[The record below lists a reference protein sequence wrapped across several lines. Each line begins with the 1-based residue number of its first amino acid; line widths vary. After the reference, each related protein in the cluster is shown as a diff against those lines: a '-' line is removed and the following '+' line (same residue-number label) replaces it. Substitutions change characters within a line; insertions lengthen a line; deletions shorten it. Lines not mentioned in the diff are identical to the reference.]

1 MTRFEFP
8 KTMLTA
14 KPIAMLCFVF
24 FVVTSYAQPTVSL
37 TFDDGVTN
45 DMPGY
50 TFEQWNGLLL
60 KHLNDAGV
68 KTVFFVTGFNKSD
81 AKGKYLLTQ
90 WNDAGHR
97 IGNHTYSHL
106 NYGSKSVSFEKY
118 KLEFLRTDSIIRH
131 YSQYI
136 RMFRFP
142 YLKEG
147 DTAPKVEA
155 FRDLLREHQYRNG
168 HVTIDASD
176 WYIDSRLLKPLR
188 TDPKANLDGFRQFYL
203 KHLYARAQYY
213 EQLSF
218 QLTGRHI
225 HHTLLL
231 HHNLANALFV
241 GDLIR
246 MFKEKGWNIVDAE
259 KAFEDPIFQSKLTS
273 IPAGESLIWA
283 LAKQSGKFEGQLRY
297 PAEDGDYE
305 KAEMDHLGL

>member
-1 MTRFEFP
+1 VF
-8 KTMLTA
+8 
-14 KPIAMLCFVF
+14 CFVF
-24 FVVTSYAQPTVSL
+24 FVIAGQAQPTVSL

-45 DMPGY
+45 AVPGY

-60 KHLNDAGV
+60 KHLNEAGI

-106 NYGSKSVSFEKY
+106 NYGSKSVPFEKY
-118 KLEFLRTDSIIRH
+118 KLEFLRTDSIIRQ

-155 FRDLLREHQYRNG
+155 FRDLLREHDYRIG

-176 WYIDSRLLKPLR
+176 WYIDGRLLKRLKAE
-188 TDPKANLDGFRQFYL
+188 PKANLDGFRQFYL
-203 KHLYARAQYY
+203 KHLYGRAQYY

-231 HHNLANALFV
+231 HHNLVNALFV
-241 GDLIR
+241 GDLIKL
-246 MFKEKGWNIVDAE
+246 FKEKGWNIVDAE
-259 KAFEDPIFQSKLTS
+259 KAFEDPIFQSQPTNV
-273 IPAGESLIWA
+273 PAGESLIWA
-283 LAKQSGKFEGQLRY
+283 LAKKSGKFENQLRY

-305 KAEMDHLGL
+305 KAEMDNLGL

>member
-1 MTRFEFP
+1 MNRFKSP
-8 KTMLTA
+8 KAILIGKYIM
-14 KPIAMLCFVF
+14 MLCILVCAI
-24 FVVTSYAQPTVSL
+24 TSAAQPTVSF

-45 DMPGY
+45 DMPGHS
-50 TFEQWNGLLL
+50 FEQWNGLLL
-60 KHLNDAGV
+60 KHLNEAGV
-68 KTVFFVTGFNKSD
+68 KTVFFVTGFNKLD

-106 NYGSKSVSFEKY
+106 NYGSKTVSYEKF
-118 KLEFLRTDSIIRH
+118 KLEFLRTDSIIQH
-131 YSQYI
+131 YSRYI

-176 WYIDSRLLKPLR
+176 WYIDGRLLKRLR
-188 TDPKANLDGFRQFYL
+188 ADPKANLDGFRQFYL

-213 EQLSF
+213 EQLAF

-231 HHNLANALFV
+231 HHNLVNALFL
-241 GDLIR
+241 GDLVK

-259 KAFEDPIFQSKLTS
+259 QAFEDPIFQSKLTN

-283 LAKQSGKFEGQLRY
+283 LAKQSGKFESQLRY

-305 KAEMDHLGL
+305 KAEMDNLGL

>member
-1 MTRFEFP
+1 MNHFEC
-8 KTMLTA
+8 KSAIL
-14 KPIAMLCFVF
+14 KNRHIATLCLLF
-24 FVVTSYAQPTVSL
+24 FSITSYAQPTVSF

-45 DMPGY
+45 NMPGY
-50 TFEQWNGLLL
+50 TFDEWNGLLL
-60 KHLNDAGV
+60 KHLGDAGI

-81 AKGKYLLTQ
+81 AKGKHLLAQ

-106 NYGSKSVSFEKY
+106 NYGSKSVPFEKF
-118 KLEFLRTDSIIRH
+118 KLEFLRTDSIIQH

-168 HVTIDASD
+168 CVTIDASD
-176 WYIDSRLLKPLR
+176 WYIDGRLLTRLR
-188 TDPKANLDGFRQFYL
+188 ANPKANLDGFRQFYL

-231 HHNLANALFV
+231 HHNLVNALFL
-241 GDLIR
+241 GDLVK

-259 KAFEDPIFQSKLTS
+259 KAFEDPIFQSQLTT

-283 LAKQSGKFEGQLRY
+283 LAKQSGKFESVLRY

-305 KAEMDHLGL
+305 KAEMDNLGL